1 MIDYAILGLLRERPD
16 HGYRLRQRLL
26 ERLGPVWD
34 INPGQV
40 YLVLHALR
48 RRGLVESVAEEPPD
62 PLQRR
67 QRFAITAKGERQVLR
82 WLRRAPR
89 LLRASRRD
97 LELGL
102 LLLEGSP
109 REHVE
114 AYLDQT
120 LAAVEATERW
130 LRRGSVEA
138 PRDLVRGLSVGRALQ
153 ELGAVQGWVLQARAA
168 LAQTGRPEHRRERQC
183 GTEAQPR

>member
-48 RRGLVESVAEEPPD
+48 RRGFVTSVAEEPPD

-67 QRFAITAKGERQVLR
+67 QRFAITAKGERQVAR

-89 LLRASRRD
+89 ILRASRRD

-109 REHVE
+109 REDVD

-130 LRRGSVEA
+130 LRRGCLEA

-153 ELGAVQGWVLQARAA
+153 ELVAVQGWVLQARAA
-168 LAQTGRPEHRRERQC
+168 LAEVTSRDARAGRS
-183 GTEAQPR
+183 GADAQPR

>member
-67 QRFAITAKGERQVLR
+67 QRFAITARGERQVLR

-89 LLRASRRD
+89 ILRASRRD

-109 REHVE
+109 REDVD

-120 LAAVEATERW
+120 LAGVEATERW
-130 LRRGSVEA
+130 LRRGCLEA
-138 PRDLVRGLSVGRALQ
+138 PRDLVRGLSVERALQ
-153 ELGAVQGWVLQARAA
+153 ELVAVQDWVLQARAA
-168 LAQTGRPEHRRERQC
+168 LAAAARSGDRQESRPV
-183 GTEAQPR
+183 TDAQPR